1 MNILKLF
8 TFLLVSVLVF
18 GCEKA
23 KDNTEDNVNNVN
35 DESLVAVQNAMI
47 EPIQKALPI
56 AIDELTTLIC
66 VDKDKDRNIINYQ
79 YEVKNTSEHTLLLP
93 STLDTIRQA
102 LFKAYCENNEE
113 MQQLKTAFPDGANY
127 HYFIDNTEIVVVE
140 LTPADCR
147 IK

>member
-1 MNILKLF
+1 MKILKLV

-23 KDNTEDNVNNVN
+23 KENTVDNVN

-47 EPIQKALPI
+47 EPIKKSLPI
-56 AIDELTTLIC
+56 AIDELTTLIGI
-66 VDKDKDRNIINYQ
+66 DKDKDRNIVNYQ

-127 HYFIDNTEIVVVE
+127 HYFIDNKEIIVVE
-140 LTPADCR
+140 LTPADCHA
-147 IK
+147 K

>member
-1 MNILKLF
+1 MKIFRLF

-23 KDNTEDNVNNVN
+23 KDNTEDNVN

-56 AIDELTTLIC
+56 AIDELTTLIG
-66 VDKDKDRNIINYQ
+66 VDKDRNIINYQ

-127 HYFIDNTEIVVVE
+127 HYFIDNKEIVVVE

>member
-1 MNILKLF
+1 MKILKLV

-23 KDNTEDNVNNVN
+23 KENIVDNVN

-47 EPIQKALPI
+47 EPIKKSLPI
-56 AIDELTTLIC
+56 AIDELTTLIGI
-66 VDKDKDRNIINYQ
+66 DKDKDRNIVNYQ

-127 HYFIDNTEIVVVE
+127 HYFIDTKEIIVVE
-140 LTPADCR
+140 LTPADCHGS
-147 IK
+147 

>member
-1 MNILKLF
+1 MKILKLV

-23 KDNTEDNVNNVN
+23 KENTVDNVN

-47 EPIQKALPI
+47 EPIKKSLPI
-56 AIDELTTLIC
+56 AIDELTTLIGI
-66 VDKDKDRNIINYQ
+66 DKDKDRNIVNYQ

-113 MQQLKTAFPDGANY
+113 MQQLKTAFPDGAKY
-127 HYFIDNTEIVVVE
+127 HYFIDTKEIIVVE
-140 LTPADCR
+140 LTPADCHGS
-147 IK
+147 

>member
-1 MNILKLF
+1 MKILKLV
-8 TFLLVSVLVF
+8 TFLLVSVLMF

-23 KDNTEDNVNNVN
+23 KENTVDNVN
-35 DESLVAVQNAMI
+35 DESFVAVQNAMI
-47 EPIQKALPI
+47 EPIKKSLPI
-56 AIDELTTLIC
+56 AIDELTTLIGI
-66 VDKDKDRNIINYQ
+66 DKDKDRNIVNYQ

-127 HYFIDNTEIVVVE
+127 HYFIDNKEIIVVE
-140 LTPADCR
+140 LSPADCHGS
-147 IK
+147 

>member
-1 MNILKLF
+1 MKIFRLF

-79 YEVKNTSEHTLLLP
+79 YEVKNTSEQTL
-93 STLDTIRQA
+93 
-102 LFKAYCENNEE
+102 
-113 MQQLKTAFPDGANY
+113 
-127 HYFIDNTEIVVVE
+127 
-140 LTPADCR
+140 
-147 IK
+147 

>member
-1 MNILKLF
+1 MKILKLV

-23 KDNTEDNVNNVN
+23 KENTVDNVN

-47 EPIQKALPI
+47 EPIKKSLPI
-56 AIDELTTLIC
+56 AIDELTTLIAI
-66 VDKDKDRNIINYQ
+66 DKDKDRNIVNYQ

-127 HYFIDNTEIVVVE
+127 HYFIDTKEIIVVE
-140 LTPADCR
+140 LTPADCHGS
-147 IK
+147 

>member
-1 MNILKLF
+1 MKILKLV

-23 KDNTEDNVNNVN
+23 KENTVDNVN

-47 EPIQKALPI
+47 EPIKKSLPI
-56 AIDELTTLIC
+56 AIDELTTLIGI
-66 VDKDKDRNIINYQ
+66 DKDKDRNIANYQ
-79 YEVKNTSEHTLLLP
+79 YEVKNTSEYTLLLP

-127 HYFIDNTEIVVVE
+127 HYFIDNKEIIVVE
-140 LTPADCR
+140 LTPADCHGS
-147 IK
+147 

>member
-1 MNILKLF
+1 MKILKLV

-23 KDNTEDNVNNVN
+23 KENTVDNVN

-47 EPIQKALPI
+47 EPIKKALPI
-56 AIDELTTLIC
+56 AIDELTTLIGI
-66 VDKDKDRNIINYQ
+66 DKDKDRNIVNYQ

-93 STLDTIRQA
+93 STFDTIRQA

-127 HYFIDNTEIVVVE
+127 HYFIDNKEIIVVE
-140 LTPADCR
+140 LTPADCHGS
-147 IK
+147 